1 MKKAVLFLLTIFLI
15 LACGS
20 KSQSG
25 RKLGEEVC
33 DCSEKANAMD
43 AADPKRP
50 DVQTDCV
57 KKQGEA
63 WDKIKDDQKEA
74 DEFNKVLRERLS
86 TQIKKT
92 TDK

>member
-1 MKKAVLFLLTIFLI
+1 MKKVVLFLFTISLI
-15 LACGS
+15 SACGG

-50 DVQTDCV
+50 GAQADCV
-57 KKQGEA
+57 KKQSEA

-74 DEFNKVLRERLS
+74 DEFNKVLHERLS
-86 TQIKKT
+86 AQIKKAT
-92 TDK
+92 GK